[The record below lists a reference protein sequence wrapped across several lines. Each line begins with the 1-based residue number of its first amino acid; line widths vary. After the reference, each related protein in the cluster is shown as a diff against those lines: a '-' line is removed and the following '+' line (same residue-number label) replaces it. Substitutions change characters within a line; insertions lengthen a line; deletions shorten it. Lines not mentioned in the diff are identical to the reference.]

1 MAYRKTY
8 LGESV
13 RIGSR
18 FCSTSKTDSDQD
30 ERLEAAPRPFRE
42 SLLGPPVRVGS
53 KLFSTRRMDDNQKAE
68 AEEDPKLQEEL
79 DGLTNGG

>member
-18 FCSTSKTDSDQD
+18 FCTTSKTDSDQD
-30 ERLEAAPRPFRE
+30 EQLDAPPRPFRE
-42 SLLGPPVRVGS
+42 SLLGPPARVGS
-53 KLFSTRRMDDNQKAE
+53 KLFSTKRIDDNQDAV
-68 AEEDPKLQEEL
+68 AEEDPELQEEC